1 MAKKSAEDVNFNEAS
16 NEEKK
21 VGTGEGA
28 GAPES
33 QEETTQQPSQEA
45 GEQPEE
51 GKEPDAGKQ
60 PEEGKEKQ
68 EEGKEKSN
76 GSRKGKEASVVK
88 TETKLVKVRTIE
100 DIDCFIGGT
109 RYNIRKDREASVPTD
124 VAAILTTARKVFR
137 I

>member
-33 QEETTQQPSQEA
+33 QEETQQQPSQES
-45 GEQPEE
+45 GDQPEE
-51 GKEPDAGKQ
+51 GKENQ
-60 PEEGKEKQ
+60 N
-68 EEGKEKSN
+68 EGKEKSN

-88 TETKLVKVRTIE
+88 TETKMVKVRAIE
-100 DIDCFIGGT
+100 DVDCYIGGT
-109 RYNIRKDREASVPTD
+109 RHTIRKDREASVPTD
-124 VAAILTTARKVFR
+124 VAAILSSARKVFR

>member
-33 QEETTQQPSQEA
+33 QEEPTQQPSQEA
-45 GEQPEE
+45 GE
-51 GKEPDAGKQ
+51 Q

-109 RYNIRKDREASVPTD
+109 RYTIRKDREASVPTD